1 MANLDLADF
10 LILKEIYK
18 TRSVTASVS
27 QVGLSQPAISI
38 RLGNLRNYFS
48 DPLFVKT
55 PEGMMPTPLMQTLIA
70 PIDQLLDLLG
80 PNRGQL
86 VRFTPETSLR
96 KFHLGLSHVAQ
107 MVLLPPLLTLFGS
120 SAPRIQ
126 IDSTDLN
133 DQTALAMAQGEIDI
147 AIGYAAELN
156 TGFYQQRLF
165 TEHYSCIA
173 RKRHPRLADNPA
185 PSTAQLLK
193 EEYLSLVAPGTGHS
207 LLDKHLHAEGI
218 TRSIKLRVSS
228 FLGLEQIIVATDLL
242 AIVPARLA
250 NTLAQ
255 GGRIRAFDISFP
267 MPAYEVRQYWHERY
281 HHDPG
286 NQWLRQTIFNTFVD
300 LPPVE
305 PTLDEANLQAHPE

>member
-1 MANLDLADF
+1 MS
-10 LILKEIYK
+10 ILE
-18 TRSVTASVS
+18 
-27 QVGLSQPAISI
+27 
-38 RLGNLRNYFS
+38 
-48 DPLFVKT
+48 
-55 PEGMMPTPLMQTLIA
+55 
-70 PIDQLLDLLG
+70 
-80 PNRGQL
+80 
-86 VRFTPETSLR
+86 
-96 KFHLGLSHVAQ
+96 
-107 MVLLPPLLTLFGS
+107 S

-126 IDSTDLN
+126 VDSTDLN

-165 TEHYSCIA
+165 TEHYACIA
-173 RKRHPRLADNPA
+173 RKQHPRLANDSSL
-185 PSTAQLLK
+185 STARLLK

-218 TRSIKLRVSS
+218 TRSIKTRVSS

-255 GGRIRAFDISFP
+255 GGRIRAFEIPFP

-281 HHDPG
+281 HHDPA
-286 NQWLRQTIFNTFVD
+286 NRWLRQIIFNTFID

-305 PTLDEANLQAHPE
+305 SAVEDTGTQINRN